1 MTTILPMLK
10 EFLPA
15 GTVASTDLPWIPSDT
30 PGKSAKPLRFLDDGR
45 GFVELLLM
53 QPGCVMPLHR
63 HSGEVHAYNLSGQ
76 RKLCTGELIGPGDYV
91 HEPAGNTDWWKIV
104 GDDPMLALV
113 VVYGQVDFLHA
124 DGSLRY
130 SVDAHTQRA
139 GYERHCRE
147 HGLQIRL

>member
-1 MTTILPMLK
+1 MTTMPPMLQD
-10 EFLPA
+10 FLPA
-15 GTVASTDLPWIPSDT
+15 AAVASAELPWIPSDT
-30 PGKSAKPLRFLDDGR
+30 AGKSARPLRFLDDNR

-104 GDDPMLALV
+104 GDEPMLALV
-113 VVYGQVDFLHA
+113 VVYGRVEFLHG
-124 DGSLRY
+124 DGRVRHT
-130 SVDAHTQRA
+130 VDALTQRA
-139 GYERHCRE
+139 DYERHCQAR
-147 HGLQIRL
+147 GLPVLL